1 MWGIWPGSA
10 RKGGT
15 FGPWL
20 IDPYQKGGPVRPH
33 SLKRTPPLAGLD
45 ALTARVPADKAQGAG
60 RVFSRHLLA
69 YAREAPQLYRSP
81 LRCDPPSKPTSNLS
95 PAAALLQRRLA
106 LAHPCSRRANLMI
119 RTCLLAQGWRS
130 TSTRSILITRSS
142 CLVLQVRP
150 RSDLV
155 RLGAAVV
162 SAAGWCSRAASS
174 RATSSP
180 PPTTITGSLGN
191 STS

>member
-1 MWGIWPGSA
+1 MPPSFKGTSSVPTSTELRGQTEVPKIEPQIEFSVGIFSYERVKHLNFTVRRSGAILRRNLP
-10 RKGGT
+10 RT
-15 FGPWL
+15 FHQLLLFCSVASPA
-20 IDPYQKGGPVRPH
+20 PPVR
-33 SLKRTPPLAGLD
+33 
-45 ALTARVPADKAQGAG
+45 
-60 RVFSRHLLA
+60 
-69 YAREAPQLYRSP
+69 
-81 LRCDPPSKPTSNLS
+81 
-95 PAAALLQRRLA
+95 
-106 LAHPCSRRANLMI
+106 SRRANLTI

-162 SAAGWCSRAASS
+162 LAAGWCSRAASS

-191 STS
+191 FVS